1 VDEDA
6 SGQRKNLGFILQ
18 AAERCGENQA
28 VVVALK
34 LGSVFFPDF
43 MQSFQSETLVR
54 YELFPVHGWLQFFA
68 NLGKIAGKTDSLVGK
83 RGDFV

>member
-1 VDEDA
+1 VDKDA
-6 SGQRKNLGFILQ
+6 SGQWKNLGLVLQ

-54 YELFPVHGWLQFFA
+54 YELFPVHGGYSFLQ
-68 NLGKIAGKTDSLVGK
+68 T
-83 RGDFV
+83 